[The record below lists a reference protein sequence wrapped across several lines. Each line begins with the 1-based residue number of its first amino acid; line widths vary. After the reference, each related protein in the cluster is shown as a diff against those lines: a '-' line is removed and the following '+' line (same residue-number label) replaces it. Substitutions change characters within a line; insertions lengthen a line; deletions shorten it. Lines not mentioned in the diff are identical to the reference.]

1 MKELDFSNVLNN
13 LAHWELFIIVLIV
26 VISYYYR
33 NTIAEI
39 LKAKSL
45 IKKKKDI
52 ANLVQHDFFNT
63 TAQVR
68 NEVLRLE
75 FITHGQADP
84 IKTAL
89 LHHLI
94 RLKTQAIDEMMAGFL
109 KRPELNECGSQGL
122 KFFVKK
128 NLGEIVEKYTS
139 QAERDFVRCGISS
152 EDARFT
158 INAYEDFRKEVV
170 EGFIQRVD
178 SITTNDDYF
187 SNYDKMSAILE
198 VVAISLFLIPKDAKS
213 AFDLIN
219 GRFKKYTNVQLELL
233 EK

>member
-1 MKELDFSNVLNN
+1 MKELYLSNVLNN

-52 ANLVQHDFFNT
+52 ANLVHHDFFNT

-75 FITHGQADP
+75 FMTQGQSDL

-89 LHHLI
+89 LRHLI
-94 RLKTQAIDEMMAGFL
+94 KLKTETIDEMMTSFL

-122 KFFVKK
+122 KYFVKK
-128 NLGEIVEKYTS
+128 NLAEIVENYTS

-178 SITTNDDYF
+178 SIATNDDYF
-187 SNYDKMSAILE
+187 SNYDKISAILE
-198 VVAISLFLIPKDAKS
+198 VIAISLFLIPKDAKNTF
-213 AFDLIN
+213 ALIN
-219 GRFKKYTNVQLELL
+219 GRFKRYENVKIQL
-233 EK
+233 